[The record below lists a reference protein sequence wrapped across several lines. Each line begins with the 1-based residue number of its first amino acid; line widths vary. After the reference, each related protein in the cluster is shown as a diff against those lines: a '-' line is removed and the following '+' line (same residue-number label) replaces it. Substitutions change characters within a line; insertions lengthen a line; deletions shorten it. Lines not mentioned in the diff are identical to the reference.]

1 LSLYLV
7 TGGAG
12 FIGSNITEEL
22 IKRGEKVRILD
33 NFSTGKRENIVKFK
47 DDIELIEGDLR
58 DLEIVKRAM
67 DGVDFVL
74 HQGALPSVERSI
86 KEPLTTNKVNIL
98 GTLNVLIAASEVKVK
113 RVVYASSS
121 SVYGDTPTRL
131 TVARARHGQ
140 ALPKKEG
147 MKTNPQSPYAV
158 TKLIGE
164 EYCRIYYSIYGLEI
178 VCLRYFNVFGPRQD
192 PSSQYAA
199 VIPKFITLMLRGKS
213 PPIYGDGEQSRDFT
227 FIDNVVEANLKACK
241 AKRASGRVFNIAC
254 GKSVTINELVQRLN
268 KILQTRIKPTYQS
281 PRKGDVRYS
290 LADISQAEKILHYSP
305 EIGFDAGIEK
315 TVQWFRNIPPH
326 PDPLPQGERIKVRGF
341 SPEGRGK

>member
-1 LSLYLV
+1 MSLYLV

-22 IKRGEKVRILD
+22 IKKGEKVRILD

-47 DDIELIEGDLR
+47 DGIELIEGDLE

-86 KEPLTTNKVNIL
+86 KEPLTTNRVNIL

-131 TVARARHGQ
+131 TVGQALAVARAKHGQ

-164 EYCRIYYSIYGLEI
+164 EYCRIYYSIYGLET

-241 AKRASGRVFNIAC
+241 AKKASGGVFNIAC
-254 GKSVTINELVQRLN
+254 GKSVTINELVKRLN

-290 LADISQAEKILHYSP
+290 LADISQARKTLYYSP
-305 EIGFDAGIEK
+305 EIGFDAGLEK
-315 TVQWFRNIPPH
+315 TVQWFR
-326 PDPLPQGERIKVRGF
+326 DTL
-341 SPEGRGK
+341 S